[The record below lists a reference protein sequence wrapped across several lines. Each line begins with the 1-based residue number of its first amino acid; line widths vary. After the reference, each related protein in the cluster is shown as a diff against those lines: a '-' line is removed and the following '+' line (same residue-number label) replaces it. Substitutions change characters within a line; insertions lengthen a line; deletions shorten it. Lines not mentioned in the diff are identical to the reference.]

1 MDKSTLD
8 YYSSDAE
15 NIAIRYESANSPLI
29 EIFTNAFEKDG
40 KILDIG
46 CGSGRDL
53 AELSQQ
59 GFNVFGVDPT
69 SQFVTIAMQSHPELK
84 GRVKIGSLPEIDTIF
99 GGQFDGILCC
109 AVLMH
114 LEEAIFSKAVSNIK
128 NLLKVKGRLLIS
140 LPEKR
145 NDIVINERDEFGRL
159 FKNYSSEFLTV
170 EFEKQG
176 FTLLKNWSNKDSMN
190 RVGIEWLTQLYELSK

>member
-1 MDKSTLD
+1 MDKFTLD

-15 NIAIRYESANSPLI
+15 NIAIRYESAYSPLKH
-29 EIFTNAFEKDG
+29 IFSNAFEKEG

-53 AELSQQ
+53 AELSRQ

-69 SQFVTIAMQSHPELK
+69 SKFVNIALRIHPELK
-84 GRVKIGSLPEIDTIF
+84 GRVTIGSLPEIDTIF
-99 GGQFDGILCC
+99 GGDFDGILCC

-114 LEEAIFSKAVSNIK
+114 LEEVMMSKVVSNIK

-145 NDIVINERDEFGRL
+145 IDIAINERDEFGRL

-176 FTLLKNWSNKDSMN
+176 FTLLKNWNNKDSMN

>member
-29 EIFTNAFEKDG
+29 QIFTIAFPKEG

-69 SQFVTIAMQSHPELK
+69 SQFVNIALQIHPELK
-84 GRVKIGSLPEIDTIF
+84 GRVTIGSLPEIDIIF
-99 GGQFDGILCC
+99 GGEFDGILCC

-114 LEEAIFSKAVSNIK
+114 LEEAMFSKAVLNIK
-128 NLLKVKGRLLIS
+128 NLLKDKGRLLIS

-145 NDIVINERDEFGRL
+145 DDIVINERDEFGRL
-159 FKNYSSEFLTV
+159 FKNYSSEFLTI

-176 FTLLKNWSNKDSMN
+176 FTLLKKWNNKDSMK